1 MVYFLMRPNAFD
13 RRYGIDNLTR
23 RIFLTVFLL
32 GCIFYLG
39 SIMTRYVIGLERTE
53 VKRAGMIEVTANGH
67 LERYRN
73 RGPFFMEYIT
83 PSPN

>member
-1 MVYFLMRPNAFD
+1 
-13 RRYGIDNLTR
+13 
-23 RIFLTVFLL
+23 
-32 GCIFYLG
+32 
-39 SIMTRYVIGLERTE
+39 MTRYVIGLERTE